1 MTKRPTVTDLAK
13 AAGVGVAT
21 VDRVLNGR
29 LPVREETARRVYEA
43 AERLGY
49 HAAGV
54 IRRRIERELPQVKL
68 GFILQ
73 RPNQEFY
80 RSLRSEIEA
89 AVAAATRFRAS
100 ARFEFLESQTPTEV
114 SSKLRSVGAACDA
127 VAVVSVDHPTITS
140 AVQELKAAGVPVFA
154 LLSDFAADAR
164 LAYLGVDNRKSG
176 RTAAWMIARSAPQG
190 GKVAL
195 IIGSHRFHGHELRE
209 IGFRSYFR
217 EFAPHFEPIDTLVN
231 LEASSLAH
239 EATLDLLKR
248 YPDLVGLYVAGGGM
262 EGVIAALREEKM
274 AGRLTAVCSELT
286 TTSRNALL
294 DGIMSMTLCTPLP
307 SLARELVSLMAQSVL
322 GGTAEIPA
330 QLFLPFVINVAEN
343 I

>member
-1 MTKRPTVTDLAK
+1 MAKRPTVADLAT
-13 AAGVGVAT
+13 ASGVSIAT

-43 AERLGY
+43 ADRLGY
-49 HAAGV
+49 HAAGL
-54 IRRRIERELPQVKL
+54 IRRRIERELPQLRL
-68 GFILQ
+68 GFVLQ

-80 RSLRSEIEA
+80 QMLAREIEA
-89 AVAAATRFRAS
+89 AVTAAPSFRGTAHI
-100 ARFEFLESQTPTEV
+100 EFLESQTPAEV
-114 SSKLRSVGAACDA
+114 SSRLKAVGSRCQA
-127 VAVVSVDHPTITS
+127 VAMVSVDHPAITS
-140 AVQELKAAGVPVFA
+140 TVHELKAAGVPVVA

-176 RTAAWMIARSAPQG
+176 RTAAWMIAQAAPSP

-195 IIGSHRFHGHELRE
+195 LIGSHRFHGHELRE

-217 EFAPHFEPIDTLVN
+217 EYAPQFELIDTLVN

-248 YPDLVGLYVAGGGM
+248 YPDLVGLYIAGGGM
-262 EGVIAALREEKM
+262 EGVIAALREERM
-274 AGRLTAVCSELT
+274 AGRLVAICSELT
-286 TTSRNALL
+286 TTSRVALL
-294 DGIMSMTLCTPLP
+294 DGVMTMTLCTPLP
-307 SLARELVSLMAQSVL
+307 DLARELVSLMARSVL
-322 GGTAEIPA
+322 AGPGETPS
-330 QLFLPFVINVAEN
+330 QMFLPFVINVAEN